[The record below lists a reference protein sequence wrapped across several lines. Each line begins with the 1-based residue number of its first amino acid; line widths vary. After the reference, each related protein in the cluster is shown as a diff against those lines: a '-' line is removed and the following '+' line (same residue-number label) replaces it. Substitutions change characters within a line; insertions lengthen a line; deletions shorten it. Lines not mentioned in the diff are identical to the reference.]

1 MADACHAAELL
12 ANDAIES
19 DRDLD
24 VIDGAAGAA
33 LSLLALHRETGD
45 SKSITTAAA
54 CGQRLR
60 DAQVWHARTGAAA
73 ADGMTPKLGFAHGTP
88 GMWYALLRLYAVTQ
102 EPALQRTA
110 EEILA
115 AERRHVRWQAMNA
128 TDDRG
133 THPGVPAG
141 LLGSW
146 CNGIAG
152 IGLARLGGMSVL
164 VNDEIEE
171 QIDAAVSCA
180 ESWSL
185 EGVDH
190 LCCGNFGRIELLL
203 VAAEKLSR
211 PRLLAAAQ
219 NAAARIL
226 ERGRQSH
233 GYRLQGDLFSAPHF
247 DPSFFH
253 GAAGIGYGF
262 LRVTHPNSLRCVP
275 LWD

>member
-1 MADACHAAELL
+1 
-12 ANDAIES
+12 
-19 DRDLD
+19 

-45 SKSITTAAA
+45 SAIVSTAAA
-54 CGQRLR
+54 CGRRLR
-60 DAQVWHARTGAAA
+60 DAQAWQARTGAAA
-73 ADGMTPKLGFAHGTP
+73 ADGMTPKLGFAHGTA
-88 GMWYALLRLYAVTQ
+88 GMWYALLRLYSVTQ

-115 AERRHVRWQAMNA
+115 AERRHMRWQAMTG

-133 THPGVPAG
+133 AHPGVPAG

-164 VNDEIEE
+164 VNDEVEE
-171 QIDAAVSCA
+171 QIEAAVRSA
-180 ESWSL
+180 EWWSL
-185 EGVDH
+185 DGVDH

-219 NAAARIL
+219 NAAVRIL
-226 ERGRQSH
+226 DRRRQSH
-233 GYRLQGDLFSAPHF
+233 GYRLQGDLFTAPHF

-253 GAAGIGYGF
+253 GAAGIGYGL